1 MSMTLAPETTTWASP
16 VSGLWTSSRR
26 GEYLGFVE
34 RMSDQS
40 TGAMFLAI
48 GARGE
53 ELGSFDQLTAAK
65 EAVALGG
72 AA

>member
-1 MSMTLAPETTTWASP
+1 MSTTLARETTTWASP
-16 VSGLWTSSRR
+16 VNGLWTSSRQ

-34 RMSDQS
+34 S
-40 TGAMFLAI
+40 TGTMFLAI

-53 ELGSFDQLTAAK
+53 ALGTFDRLNAAK